1 VRRSGFGVDRHVV
14 GHSGFRVHNRN
25 MKRFRGGLVLKAH
38 RLCVSLNSRLDSNNE
53 EEVEGYV
60 VGLEIAV
67 EDAEV
72 VEVGERV
79 CQLPQPAPHHLSFC
93 KYVELLHKFRCQ
105 AHREGSRKI

>member
-1 VRRSGFGVDRHVV
+1 MKGVAP
-14 GHSGFRVHNRN
+14 S
-25 MKRFRGGLVLKAH
+25 GLVLKAH

-72 VEVGERV
+72 VEVRERI
-79 CQLPQPAPHHLSFC
+79 CQLSQPAPHHLS
-93 KYVELLHKFRCQ
+93 LR
-105 AHREGSRKI
+105 HRSR